1 MLSEEIVKISEVS
14 EFSILKT
21 RKLGKCAFTSNFD
34 NCCNLIFRNDKNEL
48 RQKLFPVSKIEK
60 SKILESFFT
69 SNFYSSC
76 NIFHIFIF

>member
-14 EFSILKT
+14 EFSILKS

-34 NCCNLIFRNDKNEL
+34 NCCNLILRNDKNEL
-48 RQKLFPVSKIEK
+48 RQKLLQIEK

-69 SNFYSSC
+69 LNFYSSC
-76 NIFHIFIF
+76 NMFHIFIF